1 MKTALRSPRARRLP
15 PDLRRAQILDSAVAL
30 IVSTGHSSV
39 TLEQVAAAAGISKPL
54 IYKYFPRREDLLKA
68 ILEREFAD
76 LSGRGLDTIPRDIP
90 IERVIRG
97 TVERALHYYAERGP
111 IIRLLSADPALAAQ
125 LRAGNRGSRRSTTDY
140 FVQRF
145 VEVYGVPK
153 DVAVIAVTMV
163 VNAPTISM
171 GSIRRRGIPTDRT
184 IEVWSEFIIGGW
196 KALEAR
202 YRTRRKLGQ
211 PRKKTGTGG

>member
-15 PDLRRAQILDSAVAL
+15 PDLRRVQILDSAVAL

-111 IIRLLSADPALAAQ
+111 IVRLLSADPALAGERCARGQ
-125 LRAGNRGSRRSTTDY
+125 SRLARLDDGLLRPALRRDLWRAGRRRGDRRHHGR
-140 FVQRF
+140 QRAH
-145 VEVYGVPK
+145 YLPM
-153 DVAVIAVTMV
+153 A
-163 VNAPTISM
+163 
-171 GSIRRRGIPTDRT
+171 SIRRRGISADLT
-184 IEVWSEFIIGGW
+184 IEVWSEFILGGW
-196 KALEAR
+196 KALEVR
-202 YRTRRKLGQ
+202 FRTRRSKN
-211 PRKKTGTGG
+211 